1 MNFRVSAKERRNSVK
16 CNICP
21 RNCSADRGSGV
32 GFCGVGNEYVVARA
46 APHFWEEPCISGK
59 RGSGAIFFCG
69 CNLKCVFCQNYDS
82 PYLFYP
88 MTRPHGA
95 SRSGLLTLSAG
106 RQVSEEQLMR
116 IFDSLVEQGVN
127 NINLVTP
134 THYAPMLAKT
144 LEKYRSPVPIVYNSS
159 GYESVETLKMLDGLV
174 DIYLPDIKYFDPAP
188 AKKYSGAE
196 DYFNC
201 ASKAVLEMQRQVGTL
216 TLGEDGVAKR
226 GLIIRHLVMPGN
238 VSQAI
243 KVFTWVSE
251 NLPPDTYISLMRQ
264 YVPYGKA
271 KEMPPID
278 RRLTSREYAIAKQR
292 ILALGFENCYFQGKD
307 AAEEIFIPDFGL
319 QGVDL

>member
-1 MNFRVSAKERRNSVK
+1 MDNDMLKSCRL
-16 CNICP
+16 CP
-21 RNCSADRGSGV
+21 RA
-32 GFCGVGNEYVVARA
+32 CGVNRTAGNTGYCKAGKEIKIARA
-46 APHFWEEPCISGK
+46 ALHFWEEPPISGK
-59 RGSGAIFFCG
+59 NGSGTVFFSY
-69 CNLKCVFCQNYDS
+69 CNMGCVFCQNYEV
-82 PYLFYP
+82 
-88 MTRPHGA
+88 
-95 SRSGLLTLSAG
+95 SRAACG

-144 LEKYRSPVPIVYNSS
+144 LEKYRSPVPIVYKSS

-243 KVFTWVSE
+243 KIFTWVSE

>member
-21 RNCSADRGSGV
+21 RNCSADRESGV
-32 GFCGVGNEYVVARA
+32 GFCGVSNEYVVARA
-46 APHFWEEPCISGK
+46 APHFWEEPCISGEK
-59 RGSGAIFFCG
+59 GSGTVFFSG
-69 CNLKCVFCQNYDS
+69 CNLRCVFCQNYEV
-82 PYLFYP
+82 
-88 MTRPHGA
+88 
-95 SRSGLLTLSAG
+95 SRAACG

-216 TLGEDGVAKR
+216 TLGEDGFAKR

-243 KVFTWVSE
+243 KIFTWVSE

>member
-46 APHFWEEPCISGK
+46 APHFWEEPCISGEK
-59 RGSGAIFFCG
+59 GSGTVFFSG
-69 CNLKCVFCQNYDS
+69 CNLRCVFCQNYEV
-82 PYLFYP
+82 
-88 MTRPHGA
+88 
-95 SRSGLLTLSAG
+95 SRAACG

-116 IFDSLVEQGVN
+116 IFDSLIEQGVN

>member
-1 MNFRVSAKERRNSVK
+1 MNFHMSAQERGNRMK
-16 CNICP
+16 CTVCH

-46 APHFWEEPCISGK
+46 APHFWEEPCISGEK
-59 RGSGAIFFCG
+59 GSGTVFFSG
-69 CNLKCVFCQNYDS
+69 CNLRCVFCQNYEV
-82 PYLFYP
+82 
-88 MTRPHGA
+88 
-95 SRSGLLTLSAG
+95 SRAACG

-144 LEKYRSPVPIVYNSS
+144 LEKYRSPVPI
-159 GYESVETLKMLDGLV
+159 
-174 DIYLPDIKYFDPAP
+174 AP

-243 KVFTWVSE
+243 KIFTWVSE

>member
-46 APHFWEEPCISGK
+46 APHFWEEPCISGEK
-59 RGSGAIFFCG
+59 GSGTVFFSG
-69 CNLKCVFCQNYDS
+69 CNLRCVFCQNYEV
-82 PYLFYP
+82 
-88 MTRPHGA
+88 
-95 SRSGLLTLSAG
+95 SRAACG

-278 RRLTSREYAIAKQR
+278 RRLTSREYAIA
-292 ILALGFENCYFQGKD
+292 
-307 AAEEIFIPDFGL
+307 
-319 QGVDL
+319 

>member
-1 MNFRVSAKERRNSVK
+1 MK

-32 GFCGVGNEYVVARA
+32 GFCGVSNEYVVARA
-46 APHFWEEPCISGK
+46 APHFWEEPCISGEK
-59 RGSGAIFFCG
+59 GSGTVFFSG
-69 CNLKCVFCQNYDS
+69 CNLRCVFCQNYEV
-82 PYLFYP
+82 
-88 MTRPHGA
+88 
-95 SRSGLLTLSAG
+95 SRAACG
-106 RQVSEEQLMR
+106 RQVSEGQLMR

-243 KVFTWVSE
+243 KIFTWVSE

>member
-21 RNCSADRGSGV
+21 RNCSADRESRV
-32 GFCGVGNEYVVARA
+32 GFCGVSNEYVVARA
-46 APHFWEEPCISGK
+46 APHFWEEPCISGEK
-59 RGSGAIFFCG
+59 GSGTVFFSG
-69 CNLKCVFCQNYDS
+69 CNLRCVFCQNYEV
-82 PYLFYP
+82 
-88 MTRPHGA
+88 
-95 SRSGLLTLSAG
+95 SRAACG

-243 KVFTWVSE
+243 KIFTWVSE